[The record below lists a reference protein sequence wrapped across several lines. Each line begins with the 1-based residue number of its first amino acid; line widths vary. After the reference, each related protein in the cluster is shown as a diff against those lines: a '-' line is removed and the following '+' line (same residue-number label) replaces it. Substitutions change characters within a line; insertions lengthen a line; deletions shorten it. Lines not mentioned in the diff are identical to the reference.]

1 MNFEDIY
8 NAHKE
13 LESRIYNALKLASII
28 LKTDDNGIPYAL
40 FDIDDIRDIDN
51 GVTLVYERERDEL
64 YDGSDYIS
72 KRTFIPK
79 EWIDSALDPI
89 NLPEAD
95 DNEGWATYETR
106 KKESEANIAKL
117 TETLTNIKIQREK
130 KQEEIKTQ
138 REELNRISL
147 EEIHKKAVEAEK
159 RQYEALKA
167 KYEGK

>member
-13 LESRIYNALKLASII
+13 LESRIYNALKLAETI
-28 LKTDDNGIPYAL
+28 LKTDDNGIPYEA

-51 GVTLVYERERDEL
+51 GVTLISEYSVRDG
-64 YDGSDYIS
+64 DIIS
-72 KRTFIPK
+72 ERTFIPK
-79 EWIDSALDPI
+79 EWIDGALDPI

-95 DNEGWATYETR
+95 DNEGWATYEER
-106 KKESEANIAKL
+106 RKESEANLARLEGI
-117 TETLTNIKIQREK
+117 LTNIKMEREK
-130 KQEEIKTQ
+130 KRAIEKQKKIEEENAK
-138 REELNRISL
+138 L
-147 EEIHKKAVEAEK
+147 EKARKQAEEAEK